1 MIQAIWNSA
10 PLLNKFRLT
19 DTQRKVSLCRRCGH
33 NTTTTNEH
41 GLCEKCETK
50 AWERLFNDVRVLEA
64 HARYNEALGI
74 REA

>member
-1 MIQAIWNSA
+1 MIRAIWSSA
-10 PLLNKFRLT
+10 QLLNKFRLS
-19 DTQRKVSLCRRCGH
+19 DAQRKVSLCRRCRH
-33 NTTTTNEH
+33 NTTSTNAQ

-64 HARYNEALGI
+64 HERYNEALGI